1 MDLRILVFS
10 PLIFSM
16 LLLLP
21 IFSGK
26 SVLIRRFAKIFAS
39 LHFLYSISF
48 LLFFDNTS
56 TDNYITEITFFGQKW
71 LGTLGVSLS
80 MSVDS
85 ISLLMVI
92 LTSLLFLLACVASK
106 GVIKTKHSLYY
117 ALIFILETSVLGVFC
132 SRDMFEFFLFWE
144 LELVPMYFLISL
156 WGSGLAKKSAMK
168 FLLYTFIGSLF
179 MLCGFLM
186 LYNFNFIAVSELTA
200 DIYNITFNYEAAPIY
215 LQVIASILVILGF
228 AVKLPIVP
236 FHSWL
241 PSAHVDAPTPVSM
254 LLAGILLKMGAY
266 GIIRFN
272 IQMLP
277 DAFLMLCPY
286 LAVFAFVNIVY
297 AAVLAY
303 GQTDIKKI
311 VAYSSISVMGLVLL
325 GFCSANSLG
334 ICGSI
339 FLMIAHGIISAGLF
353 FIVGVVYS
361 KTGTRQIIQ
370 LGGLASVMPNLSTFA
385 VILALGSIGTPL
397 LISFAGEFLVFFGAF
412 VSSFLNSYLIQIISL
427 SSILVLVLS
436 AIYTLKLVHSVFY
449 GNLPE
454 QCRMLND
461 IAVHEFLILFTLSVL
476 TIILGIIPM
485 CIIDILV
492 PSVQMITGTFGG

>member
-1 MDLRILVFS
+1 
-10 PLIFSM
+10 
-16 LLLLP
+16 
-21 IFSGK
+21 
-26 SVLIRRFAKIFAS
+26 
-39 LHFLYSISF
+39 
-48 LLFFDNTS
+48 
-56 TDNYITEITFFGQKW
+56 
-71 LGTLGVSLS
+71 
-80 MSVDS
+80 
-85 ISLLMVI
+85 
-92 LTSLLFLLACVASK
+92 
-106 GVIKTKHSLYY
+106 
-117 ALIFILETSVLGVFC
+117 
-132 SRDMFEFFLFWE
+132 
-144 LELVPMYFLISL
+144 
-156 WGSGLAKKSAMK
+156 
-168 FLLYTFIGSLF
+168 
-179 MLCGFLM
+179 
-186 LYNFNFIAVSELTA
+186 
-200 DIYNITFNYEAAPIY
+200 
-215 LQVIASILVILGF
+215 
-228 AVKLPIVP
+228 
-236 FHSWL
+236 
-241 PSAHVDAPTPVSM
+241 
-254 LLAGILLKMGAY
+254 MGAY

-277 DAFLMLCPY
+277 DAFLILCPY

-385 VILALGSIGTPL
+385 VILTLGSIGTPL